1 MPNINESEILLE
13 VRDLDISFHTRRG
26 EVRAVNGISYSVL
39 KGEIMGLVG
48 ESGSGKSVEAYSI
61 LRLLY
66 SPAKINAGSIIFN
79 GTDILSLSEK
89 ELASIRGT
97 EISMIFQN
105 PMSYLDPVF
114 TIGNQMVETIRSHDR
129 SVSRASAREQSIAML
144 REVMIRNPEQLMRR
158 YTFELSGGMCQRV
171 LIAIALLCNPKLLI
185 ADEPTTALDVTIQ
198 SQIVQVLKKLQRE
211 NGMSIVY
218 ITHNFG
224 IVAELC
230 DKVSVMCG
238 GHIIERGTTD
248 EIFYNAAHPYTQMLH
263 RTTPRMGAAAKEPY
277 LPIKGAPLD
286 PVALPEGC
294 VFHPRCTSCME
305 ICRRSLPP
313 ETEVSP
319 GHSASCWMLVE

>member
-1 MPNINESEILLE
+1 LPNINESEILLE